1 MEMVLYHHYPTL
13 QTQNWDRYFAFI
25 HKRLLWLAASSTQI
39 IFLCTGLKWII
50 LLMKK
55 LCTLNQVYFQHQCLV
70 ILFSAMPH
78 NRWMKMTVNRGSKIK
93 CGWIGIFNNEF
104 TLQINTKVMKN
115 IKTAKESL
123 KSFSNIKNH
132 QFKHIECSSAQ
143 MIKDA
148 KAFERRI
155 NVFHEWRTNPWNTE
169 LQSIWSLGSGF
180 LASVKLVKDFDYAVL
195 ERKNQIQ

>member
-1 MEMVLYHHYPTL
+1 MNNLIDEKALYIKSGL
-13 QTQNWDRYFAFI
+13 F
-25 HKRLLWLAASSTQI
+25 STSVPGN
-39 IFLCTGLKWII
+39 T
-50 LLMKK
+50 
-55 LCTLNQVYFQHQCLV
+55 
-70 ILFSAMPH
+70 FSAMPH
-78 NRWMKMTVNRGSKIK
+78 NHWMKMTVNRGSKIK

-104 TLQINTKVMKN
+104 TPQINTKVMKN

-155 NVFHEWRTNPWNTE
+155 NVFHE
-169 LQSIWSLGSGF
+169 
-180 LASVKLVKDFDYAVL
+180 
-195 ERKNQIQ
+195 

>member
-1 MEMVLYHHYPTL
+1 MNNLVDEKALYIKSGL
-13 QTQNWDRYFAFI
+13 F
-25 HKRLLWLAASSTQI
+25 STSMP
-39 IFLCTGLKWII
+39 G
-50 LLMKK
+50 
-55 LCTLNQVYFQHQCLV
+55 NN
-70 ILFSAMPH
+70 FSAMPH

-155 NVFHEWRTNPWNTE
+155 NVFHE
-169 LQSIWSLGSGF
+169 
-180 LASVKLVKDFDYAVL
+180 
-195 ERKNQIQ
+195 

>member
-1 MEMVLYHHYPTL
+1 MNNLVDEKALYIKSGL
-13 QTQNWDRYFAFI
+13 F
-25 HKRLLWLAASSTQI
+25 STSMPGN
-39 IFLCTGLKWII
+39 T
-50 LLMKK
+50 
-55 LCTLNQVYFQHQCLV
+55 
-70 ILFSAMPH
+70 FSAMPH

-104 TLQINTKVMKN
+104 TLQINTQVMKN